1 MQLKPRLVIPQ
12 ITDTPIEHPQGM
24 HTQNNSPSC
33 NVTNLVL
40 QSMLI
45 LQALG
50 NLDTSGELCADLTAK
65 EPVAQHSQSF

>member
-1 MQLKPRLVIPQ
+1 
-12 ITDTPIEHPQGM
+12 M

-33 NVTNLVL
+33 NVTDLVL

-65 EPVAQHSQSF
+65 GQ

>member
-12 ITDTPIEHPQGM
+12 ITDTSIEHPQGM
-24 HTQNNSPSC
+24 RTQNNSPSC

-45 LQALG
+45 LQFLEILILVV
-50 NLDTSGELCADLTAK
+50 NFVLIWLQKDN
-65 EPVAQHSQSF
+65 